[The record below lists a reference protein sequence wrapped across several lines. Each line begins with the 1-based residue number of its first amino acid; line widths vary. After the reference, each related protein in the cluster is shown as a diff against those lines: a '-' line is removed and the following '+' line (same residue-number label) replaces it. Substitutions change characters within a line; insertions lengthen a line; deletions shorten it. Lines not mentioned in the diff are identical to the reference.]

1 MYTIDSTKL
10 TIRDV
15 ANLVKAGQSNNLDAL
30 LPIMNKCVQVDD
42 GRLAEDLP
50 ANHLAQIIS
59 AIVSRVSGD
68 TNPKYQ

>member
-15 ANLVKAGQSNNLDAL
+15 ANLVKAGQANDLDAL
-30 LPIMNKCVQVDD
+30 LPIMNRCVIVDD
-42 GRLAEDLP
+42 GRKAEELP
-50 ANHLAQIIS
+50 ATHLAQIIS

-68 TNPKYQ
+68 TNPK